1 MVEDDGWSLNV
12 IVGGL
17 RLTSDQSLLLLAD
30 LLMLPFAVFDAVVE
44 VDVDEEDEPESLL
57 AA

>member
-17 RLTSDQSLLLLAD
+17 RPTTDQSLLLLPD
-30 LLMLPFAVFDAVVE
+30 LLMLPFAVFVAVVE
-44 VDVDEEDEPESLL
+44 VDVNEEDEPESLL